1 MRTISN
7 TIMSHNR
14 LIISLSEHSL
24 CSYSQDLAM
33 YIKAN
38 HRVFKGAPQ
47 PKRATTKLSSCAWFH
62 VRDETTELSL
72 NAHVCTKQYPSVLIN
87 VMLGRALK
95 NRSER

>member
-1 MRTISN
+1 
-7 TIMSHNR
+7 
-14 LIISLSEHSL
+14 
-24 CSYSQDLAM
+24 M

-72 NAHVCTKQYPSVLIN
+72 NAQVCTKQYLSVLIN
-87 VMLGRALK
+87 VMLARALK

>member
-1 MRTISN
+1 
-7 TIMSHNR
+7 
-14 LIISLSEHSL
+14 
-24 CSYSQDLAM
+24 M

-47 PKRATTKLSSCAWFH
+47 PTRATTKLSSCAWFH

-72 NAHVCTKQYPSVLIN
+72 NAQVCTKQYPSVLIN
-87 VMLGRALK
+87 VMLARALE